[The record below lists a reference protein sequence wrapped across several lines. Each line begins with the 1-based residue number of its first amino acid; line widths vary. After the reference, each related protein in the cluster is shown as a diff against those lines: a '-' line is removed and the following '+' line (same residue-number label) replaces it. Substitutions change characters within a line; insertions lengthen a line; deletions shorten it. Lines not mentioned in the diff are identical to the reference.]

1 MASMV
6 IVGGGILGTMHGVMA
21 RRCGWTVSHL
31 DRDIE
36 PRSASV
42 RNFGLVWVSG
52 RAEGNELQVAL
63 RARDLWAEIAAVAPG
78 VGFRPDG
85 SMTVA
90 QTPEELAVLE
100 QVAARD
106 DAPLRGFHLL
116 TPADVR
122 AVNPA
127 LRGEFLGGLYCTT
140 DAVVE
145 PRLALPALREALA
158 SGHRFGTGDQPL
170 VGPTAADEHGYRF
183 LGGRTATEIGPGYV
197 IDHTNERHP
206 ADVVVVCPGIERQ
219 GPMADLLD
227 AAPVRT
233 VQLQMMQ
240 TAPFDERLT
249 TSLADGDSLRYYP
262 AFRVP
267 ALADLPPQAPLA
279 AHHHMQ
285 LLISQRGTGE
295 LTVGDTHAYDEPF
308 DFATDEAPY
317 DHLRARAES
326 ILGRSLPPVTR
337 RWTGAYSQSTD
348 DSICHRRQV
357 AFGVWVVTGPGGRG
371 MTLSPAIA
379 EQTLTEIGS
388 PA

>member
-1 MASMV
+1 MACIV
-6 IVGGGILGTMHGVMA
+6 IVGGGILGTMHAVMA
-21 RRCGWTVSHL
+21 RRRGWTVTHI

-52 RAEGNELQVAL
+52 RAEGQELEVAL
-63 RARDLWAEIAAVAPG
+63 RARELWASIAAVAPG

-90 QTPEELAVLE
+90 QLPEELAVLR
-100 QVAARD
+100 QVADRA
-106 DAPLRGFHLL
+106 DADQRGFRLL
-116 TPADVR
+116 SPADVR
-122 AVNPA
+122 GVNPA
-127 LRGEFLGGLYCTT
+127 LRGELLGGLHCTT

-145 PRLALPALREALA
+145 PRLALPALRDALN
-158 SGHRFGTGDQPL
+158 SGHRFGNDDDASDR
-170 VGPTAADEHGYRF
+170 PTDSDEHGYRF
-183 LGGRTATEIGPGYV
+183 LGGRTATEIGPGHV
-197 IDHTNERHP
+197 VDHTNERHRGE
-206 ADVVVVCPGIERQ
+206 VVVICPGIERQ
-219 GPMADLLD
+219 GPMAELLD

-262 AFRVP
+262 GFRVP
-267 ALADLPPQAPLA
+267 ALADLPPQSPVA
-279 AHHHMQ
+279 AQHHMQ
-285 LLISQRGTGE
+285 LLISQRATGE
-295 LTVGDTHAYDEPF
+295 LTIGDTHAYDEPF

-326 ILGRSLPPVTR
+326 ILGRPLPPVTR

-357 AFGVWVVTGPGGRG
+357 TPGVWVVTGPGGRG

>member
-1 MASMV
+1 MTRMV
-6 IVGGGILGTMHGVMA
+6 IVGGGILGTMHAVMA
-21 RRCGWTVSHL
+21 RRRGWTVTHL

-63 RARDLWAEIAAVAPG
+63 RARDLWAEIASVAPD

-90 QTPEELAVLE
+90 QTLEELAVLE
-100 QVAARD
+100 QVVARD
-106 DAPLRGFHLL
+106 DSTLRGFHLL

-122 AVNPA
+122 VVNPA
-127 LRGEFLGGLYCTT
+127 LRGELVGALHCTT

-145 PRLALPALREALA
+145 PRLALPALRDALA
-158 SGHRFGTGDQPL
+158 SGHQFGADDQNPT
-170 VGPTAADEHGYRF
+170 GPTPADEHGYRF
-183 LGGRTATEIGPGYV
+183 LGGRTVTEIGPGYV
-197 IDHTNERHP
+197 VDHANQRHR
-206 ADVVVVCPGIERQ
+206 AEVVVVCPGIERQ
-219 GPMADLLD
+219 GPMAELLD

-240 TAPFDERLT
+240 TEPLGERLT

-262 AFRVP
+262 GFRVP
-267 ALADLPPQAPLA
+267 ALADLPPQSPVA

-285 LLISQRGTGE
+285 LLISQRVTGE

-317 DHLRARAES
+317 DHLRRRAES
-326 ILGRSLPPVTR
+326 ILGRPLPPVIR
-337 RWTGAYSQSTD
+337 RWTGAYSQCTD

-357 AFGVWVVTGPGGRG
+357 ALGVWVVTGPGGRG

-388 PA
+388 PT